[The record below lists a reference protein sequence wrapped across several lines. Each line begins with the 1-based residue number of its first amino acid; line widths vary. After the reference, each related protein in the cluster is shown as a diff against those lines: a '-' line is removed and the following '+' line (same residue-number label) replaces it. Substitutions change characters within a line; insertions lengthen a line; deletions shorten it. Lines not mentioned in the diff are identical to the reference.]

1 MVKIM
6 TAITKVV
13 TAMTTNHR
21 IKRDRHPARSAR
33 ILTTG
38 LAVASTLGI
47 STALTLASQ
56 ASAKNDAVN
65 TPTLDPA
72 LVAAGTVTPTAPTAP
87 TSPSAPTTPSAP
99 SSAAP
104 ATPVVTA
111 ATAAPQVVQV
121 PVAPQV
127 FWTPPAT
134 SGSH

>member
-1 MVKIM
+1 M
-6 TAITKVV
+6 KVE

-47 STALTLASQ
+47 STALTLAAQ
-56 ASAKNDAVN
+56 ASAKNEAVN

-72 LVAAGTVTPTAPTAP
+72 LVATGTV
-87 TSPSAPTTPSAP
+87 APTTQSAPSAP

-111 ATAAPQVVQV
+111 ATAAPQVIDVPV